1 MAHAL
6 DGELYVVY
14 VDTAADRSDENQRTL
29 SDNIRFAESVSAKV
43 VRLESGDVAERVAEF
58 VVSEHVTHVVF
69 GRSATKG
76 WRRYLYWSAIHRFLR
91 NAPAVDVHIVTQEM
105 R

>member
-43 VRLESGDVAERVAEF
+43 VRLEKRR
-58 VVSEHVTHVVF
+58 
-69 GRSATKG
+69 RSRACG
-76 WRRYLYWSAIHRFLR
+76 GICG
-91 NAPAVDVHIVTQEM
+91 Q
-105 R
+105 